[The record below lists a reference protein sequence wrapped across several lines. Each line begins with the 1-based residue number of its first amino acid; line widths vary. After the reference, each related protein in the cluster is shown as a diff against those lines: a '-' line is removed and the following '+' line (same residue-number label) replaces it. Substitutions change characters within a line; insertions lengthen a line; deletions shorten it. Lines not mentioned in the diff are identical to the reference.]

1 MASIVGNAIVLIV
14 LGVIL
19 FFAGRHTIRTFKSEL
34 KGEGC
39 SCGCSGSCSGCS
51 KCATAKK

>member
-1 MASIVGNAIVLIV
+1 MASILGNAIVLIV

-19 FFAGRHTIRTFKSEL
+19 FFAGRRTIRTFKAEL